1 MCFLCE
7 YTSSEGLNK
16 QLQTCTH
23 RWLYLQDLLEAHKKK
38 ASDLTVLMT
47 PEWSCA
53 DLAKVTPK
61 GSAMGSR
68 HLALARRLPHRRV
81 GSQRMMQS
89 WKDMVIIRT
98 QHGWWSEWRQRK
110 RSKLWSLW
118 LKPLCILCLSCHQRN
133 LGSDGLIYVGKKIKS
148 NSEDNKFLG

>member
-1 MCFLCE
+1 MCWQCVFFVNMPVQRVWTNNFRRAHTDDCI
-7 YTSSEGLNK
+7 YKTFSVKIRSS
-16 QLQTCTH
+16 Q
-23 RWLYLQDLLEAHKKK
+23 KKS
-38 ASDLTVLMT
+38 SDPAVLMT
-47 PEWSCA
+47 HEWSCA
-53 DLAKVTPK
+53 DLAKVIPE

-98 QHGWWSEWRQRK
+98 QHEWWSEWQQRK

-133 LGSDGLIYVGKKIKS
+133 LGSDGLIYVGKK
-148 NSEDNKFLG
+148 NKI